1 MKLLQSQQQ
10 ALRKIMTTYSRM
22 SLEEHTDC
30 LWPTIERASRGEDL
44 TPTEHEHI
52 VAAIDARDL
61 GRSVSPREEEQD
73 VY

>member
-1 MKLLQSQQQ
+1 MRLLQSQQQ
-10 ALRKIMTTYSRM
+10 TLRKMMTTYSRM

-52 VAAIDARDL
+52 VAALAHAL
-61 GRSVSPREEEQD
+61 SGPVSPREEDQD